1 MKKPLCGCLSRSRDE
16 EVQIAC
22 KTPRRALLFLRAGKV
37 GGADAPAVPMFAP
50 VWRKMG
56 LCGAG
61 LPCASTSGAGR
72 DRPER
77 SGTER
82 NGGRNGGVPD
92 GDGTERDGVSVRR
105 VACLRAR
112 PLRLVGAWFV
122 FGRRP
127 LRLVDAWLAF
137 GRRPLRLVDAW
148 LAFGRRPLCSAGAIK
163 KGGRESSRLPAVP
176 EGCPSENY

>member
-1 MKKPLCGCLSRSRDE
+1 MKKPLCGCLSRSRGE
-16 EVQIAC
+16 VVQIAC
-22 KTPRRALLFLRAGKV
+22 KTPRRALLFLRAGRD

-92 GDGTERDGVSVRR
+92 GDGTERNGVSVRR
-105 VACLRAR
+105 VACLRASAFAFGR
-112 PLRLVGAWFV
+112 SMVCLRASAFAFGRRMACLRASAFV
-122 FGRRP
+122 FGRGDKKRRQGVVATACRP
-127 LRLVDAWLAF
+127 R
-137 GRRPLRLVDAW
+137 
-148 LAFGRRPLCSAGAIK
+148 
-163 KGGRESSRLPAVP
+163 RLPF
-176 EGCPSENY
+176 